1 MKAST
6 RLVFLRILVFVTINI
21 LAQNGLEGKN
31 SIYLQLGAS
40 GGYSPNLTQPI
51 LIPQLGLDATFG
63 IIGLRATGQFF
74 KTSPEFDINTYLDP
88 IKSVLTISNLQEK
101 NSNILLGFSPYL
113 SFGKEALSIQPGF
126 GLKYLMQKSATATAV
141 YNQTPGTSILKFPDG
156 DANRNLF
163 VIEPNIRVSFGK
175 PGDFLRFYLEAGY
188 SIPQGSNEYTYTSR
202 SITNVVDPRGNVD
215 VKALLNS
222 KEVITTEK
230 AIPAFAS
237 VEVGIEIKLGEIEKD
252 DYGIREAGL
261 KSAEP
266 VIQMFTSVN
275 NFGVDENIKSLGELV
290 AGAEISIKLEPSNTP
305 VARVITDKN
314 GEFSFDIS
322 EIPDFPEQGTFIF
335 EVMPPKIFERN
346 KKITA
351 ANKKI
356 NVDFVTP
363 SNGKFKFLLFLAPS
377 RGARKGGFAVSG
389 RSGT

>member
-1 MKAST
+1 
-6 RLVFLRILVFVTINI
+6 
-21 LAQNGLEGKN
+21 
-31 SIYLQLGAS
+31 
-40 GGYSPNLTQPI
+40 
-51 LIPQLGLDATFG
+51 
-63 IIGLRATGQFF
+63 
-74 KTSPEFDINTYLDP
+74 
-88 IKSVLTISNLQEK
+88 
-101 NSNILLGFSPYL
+101 
-113 SFGKEALSIQPGF
+113 
-126 GLKYLMQKSATATAV
+126 MQKGATATAV

-163 VIEPNIRVSFGK
+163 VIEPNIRASFGK
-175 PGDFLRFYLEAGY
+175 PGNFLRFYLEGGY

-202 SITNVVDPRGNVD
+202 SISNVIDPGGNVD

-222 KEVITTEK
+222 NEVITTGK

-237 VEVGIEIKLGEIEKD
+237 VEVGIEIKLGERKRPGRIKSSPQKD

-261 KSAEP
+261 KSAKP

-275 NFGVDENIKSLGELV
+275 NFGVDENIKSRGELV

-314 GEFSFDIS
+314 GEFCFDIS
-322 EIPDFPEQGTFIF
+322 EIPDFPGQGTFIF
-335 EVMPPKIFERN
+335 EVMPAKIFERN

-363 SNGKFKFLLFLAPS
+363 SNGNFNFLLFWASPCP
-377 RGARKGGFAVSG
+377 GGTGGCFAVSG